1 MNPQKRTFDVSQ
13 SESRKELLNEIASE
27 FINDNIDRFGVDDFF
42 IILSNLA
49 TLYKKVLEEEL
60 SNNKTQMDKTVQH
73 YENRIET
80 IVIILNNLPI

>member
-49 TLYKKVLEEEL
+49 TLHKKVLEEEL

>member
-49 TLYKKVLEEEL
+49 TLYKGILEEEL